1 MQSIKEKII
10 KINNMVNGAE
20 SNHTT
25 LNQLKNAISDLCFY
39 FVMNEEK
46 QQPEVSTLN
55 GEVVGVSLSGVS
67 IKGLQKIQIIK
78 EINKCDRLHLE
89 IECEE
94 PLVVK
99 ELSNAN

>member
-1 MQSIKEKII
+1 MQSIKEKID

-25 LNQLKNAISDLCFY
+25 LKQLKDAISDLFFY
-39 FVMNEEK
+39 FAMNEEK
-46 QQPEVSTLN
+46 QQPEVSTFN
-55 GEVVGVSLSGVS
+55 GEVVGVSLLGVS

-89 IECEE
+89 IECKE

-99 ELSNAN
+99 ELPNVN